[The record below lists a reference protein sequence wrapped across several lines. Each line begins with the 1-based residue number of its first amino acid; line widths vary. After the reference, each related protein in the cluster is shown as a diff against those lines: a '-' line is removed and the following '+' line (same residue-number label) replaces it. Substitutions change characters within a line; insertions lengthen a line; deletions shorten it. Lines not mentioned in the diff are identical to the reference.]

1 MNNKNFL
8 YIVIIVS
15 LTAGFWSAREVYSKI
30 KLHLYGDSIEIRP
43 KAEPVKTQAE
53 ASQQNIPQQ
62 TAQTQNEGTEIA
74 QVEEKL
80 PETAKPQIETKENK
94 PKAVKTSFKYKNK
107 KAKKVSL
114 SASFIKW
121 KEKPMRQKDGVWET
135 EEFVLPGN
143 YFYHFV
149 VDGKKTLDPQAPKT
163 PLGESLVT
171 VK

>member
-1 MNNKNFL
+1 MNSKNFL
-8 YIVIIVS
+8 YILIIIS
-15 LTAGFWSAREVYSKI
+15 LTVCFWSAKEIYSKI
-30 KLHLYGDSIEIRP
+30 NLHLYGDSIEIRP
-43 KAEPVKTQAE
+43 KTQPIKAQLE
-53 ASQQNIPQQ
+53 KDQQAQPQQ
-62 TAQTQNEGTEIA
+62 ISQVKQESSEII

-80 PETAKPQIETKENK
+80 PETSIFQNESKANK
-94 PKAVKTSFKYKNK
+94 QKAIKISFKYKNK
-107 KAKKVSL
+107 KAKKVLL

-121 KEKPMRQKDGVWET
+121 KEKPMRHKDGIWET

-163 PLGESLVT
+163 PLGESLIT